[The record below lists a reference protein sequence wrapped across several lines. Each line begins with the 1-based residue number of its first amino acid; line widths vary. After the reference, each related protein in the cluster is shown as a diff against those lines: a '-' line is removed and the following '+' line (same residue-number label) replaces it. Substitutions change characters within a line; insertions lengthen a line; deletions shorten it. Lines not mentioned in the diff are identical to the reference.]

1 MSELEHLDAIIIG
14 TGQGGKPLAGALAD
28 AGWRC
33 AIIERDRVGGACV
46 IRGCT
51 PTKTMIASARVA
63 YLVKRAA
70 GYGVHTGDVSVD
82 LTTVRKRKRDIV
94 DEWSAGS
101 KAGLERHETLEL
113 IMGAARF
120 VGPHEVEV
128 ALEQGGT
135 RRLEADH
142 IFINVGVRNRVPPLP
157 GLDLVDYLDSTSIME
172 LRDVPDHLIVLGG
185 GFIGME
191 FGQMFR
197 RFGAEVTIVEKL
209 RLASREDPD
218 VSDALEEIFAGEGI
232 EVICNAEAQGVEKR
246 EEGIA
251 LAVDV
256 AGESRL
262 LTGSHLMVAAGTTP
276 NSDALN
282 LESTGIAVSEHGG
295 IPTNDR
301 CETNVAGVWALGD
314 VTGTTPFTH
323 TAYDDYRIIRKNLL
337 EGGDA
342 SKRDRVLPYVMFT
355 DPQLGRIGM
364 SEIDAR
370 AAGRSFR
377 VARLSMTRVARALEM
392 DETRGFMKAIVDTET
407 DQILGATILGIEGG
421 EVVSVLQM
429 AMMGKLPWTTLRDA
443 VIAHPTLSES
453 LNNLFMTLD

>member
-209 RLASREDPD
+209 RLASREDP
-218 VSDALEEIFAGEGI
+218 
-232 EVICNAEAQGVEKR
+232 
-246 EEGIA
+246 
-251 LAVDV
+251 
-256 AGESRL
+256 
-262 LTGSHLMVAAGTTP
+262 
-276 NSDALN
+276 
-282 LESTGIAVSEHGG
+282 
-295 IPTNDR
+295 
-301 CETNVAGVWALGD
+301 
-314 VTGTTPFTH
+314 
-323 TAYDDYRIIRKNLL
+323 
-337 EGGDA
+337 
-342 SKRDRVLPYVMFT
+342 
-355 DPQLGRIGM
+355 GR
-364 SEIDAR
+364 
-370 AAGRSFR
+370 
-377 VARLSMTRVARALEM
+377 
-392 DETRGFMKAIVDTET
+392 TRGD
-407 DQILGATILGIEGG
+407 
-421 EVVSVLQM
+421 
-429 AMMGKLPWTTLRDA
+429 LRGRRD
-443 VIAHPTLSES
+443 
-453 LNNLFMTLD
+453 

>member
-1 MSELEHLDAIIIG
+1 MADIECLDAIIIG

-142 IFINVGVRNRVPPLP
+142 IFINVG
-157 GLDLVDYLDSTSIME
+157 
-172 LRDVPDHLIVLGG
+172 
-185 GFIGME
+185 
-191 FGQMFR
+191 
-197 RFGAEVTIVEKL
+197 
-209 RLASREDPD
+209 AS
-218 VSDALEEIFAGEGI
+218 
-232 EVICNAEAQGVEKR
+232 Q
-246 EEGIA
+246 
-251 LAVDV
+251 
-256 AGESRL
+256 
-262 LTGSHLMVAAGTTP
+262 
-276 NSDALN
+276 
-282 LESTGIAVSEHGG
+282 
-295 IPTNDR
+295 
-301 CETNVAGVWALGD
+301 
-314 VTGTTPFTH
+314 
-323 TAYDDYRIIRKNLL
+323 
-337 EGGDA
+337 
-342 SKRDRVLPYVMFT
+342 
-355 DPQLGRIGM
+355 
-364 SEIDAR
+364 
-370 AAGRSFR
+370 
-377 VARLSMTRVARALEM
+377 LSMTRVARALEM